1 MASHAAE
8 TLIGAAVLA
17 VAAGFLYYASTA
29 AGISAG
35 SGQYTLTAKFRSVE
49 GLDVGSDVRL
59 AGVKIGTL
67 TGVSLDQETYRA
79 VTRMAVNDTV
89 QIPDDS
95 DVKVA
100 TDGLL
105 GGAFLEITA
114 GGSPFMLEDG
124 DEILLTQGSVSLIN
138 LLMKFVGNDSSGT
151 SNSE

>member
-1 MASHAAE
+1 MANNAAE

-17 VAAGFLYYASTA
+17 VATGFLYYASQT

-35 SGQYTLTAKFRSVE
+35 AGQYTLTAKFRSVE
-49 GLDVGSDVRL
+49 GLNVGSDVRL

-67 TGVSLDQETYRA
+67 TGISLDQQSYKA
-79 VTRMAVNDTV
+79 VTELAVDSTV
-89 QIPDDS
+89 LIPDDA
-95 DVKVA
+95 DIKVA

-124 DEILLTQGSVSLIN
+124 GEIFLTQGSVSLIN
-138 LLMKFVGNDSSGT
+138 LLMKFSGNEQ
-151 SNSE
+151 SE